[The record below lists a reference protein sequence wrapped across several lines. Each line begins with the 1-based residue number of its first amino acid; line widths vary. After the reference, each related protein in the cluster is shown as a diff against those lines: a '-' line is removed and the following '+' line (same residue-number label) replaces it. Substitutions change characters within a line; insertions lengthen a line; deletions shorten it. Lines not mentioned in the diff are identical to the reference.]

1 MTARKCR
8 CLCSAFVENF
18 VENVVGNFSNFL
30 AVTYPEGIPA
40 ISPAL
45 RATSYAGERRCGV
58 LPLAKRLGVR
68 QSCRFARKLPLV
80 PVISSHP
87 TTPPL
92 LDHLSRRS
100 YIFRRRGARP
110 NSSASTPTEPFVPQF
125 SQTRPHNIE
134 LLRLQQCQKTR
145 INMHNR
151 QTEYPFESRFRPLH
165 SRAELSTRHPPRKG
179 KSNLLKPSKRRFSF
193 TRPKTGNFPVNDAR
207 RFALTLIL
215 K

>member
-1 MTARKCR
+1 MRCAAAREASW
-8 CLCSAFVENF
+8 SA
-18 VENVVGNFSNFL
+18 
-30 AVTYPEGIPA
+30 AVP
-40 ISPAL
+40 
-45 RATSYAGERRCGV
+45 
-58 LPLAKRLGVR
+58 
-68 QSCRFARKLPLV
+68 CRFARKLPLV

-151 QTEYPFESRFRPLH
+151 QNRISTGKPFQASSFPGGPSR
-165 SRAELSTRHPPRKG
+165 RHPPCKG
-179 KSNLLKPSKRRFSF
+179 KSNHLKDDFLLPGPKPAIFLSMM
-193 TRPKTGNFPVNDAR
+193 PVDS
-207 RFALTLIL
+207 L
-215 K
+215 